1 MKPWI
6 IAGLC
11 CMGAGIVL
19 STAAIAAGALNPSR
33 YVKKLDLIDQTD
45 TPEEAFHSVIIDA
58 EYADI
63 TIQPGETASVEAK
76 YIDADTYSVTVQD
89 DILQIQQKY
98 QWKNSWYRH
107 FQFGP
112 ISAPMSK
119 ITVTLPEESYQA
131 IAVGADCGNCSI
143 SDLTASTIS
152 VDADC
157 GKCVIEN
164 ADTASCTV
172 ICNLGDVTIS
182 NSTIDGTAMLDAD
195 CGEITLE
202 QTTIGNACKIEAD
215 LGDVNLTDVTCA
227 WSEIALDCGSLSMT
241 DCTETKKDEES
252 TLTLSLGD
260 LDLKNCTLY
269 QLSCELNCG
278 SMDAR
283 KTALYGKTTI
293 TAELGDIDL
302 NLLGRRSDYNVIS
315 SFADSYHSDS
325 ENVVEIAGDSEAVDV
340 SVSFT
345 E

>member
-11 CMGAGIVL
+11 CIGAGVVL

-33 YVKKLDLIDQTD
+33 YVKKLDLTDQTD
-45 TPEEAFHSVIIDA
+45 TPEEEFHSVIIDA

-63 TIQPGETASVEAK
+63 TIQPGETVSVEAE
-76 YIDADTYSVTVQD
+76 YIEADTYSVTVQD
-89 DILQIQQKY
+89 DMLQIQQKY

-107 FQFGP
+107 IQLGP
-112 ISAPMSK
+112 ISAPIPK

-131 IAVGADCGNCSI
+131 IAVGTDCGKCSI
-143 SDLTASTIS
+143 SGVEMSTLSI
-152 VDADC
+152 DADC
-157 GKCVIEN
+157 GECTIQDVD
-164 ADTASCTV
+164 AASCTI
-172 ICNLGDVTIS
+172 ICELGDVTID
-182 NSTIDGTAMLDAD
+182 NSTISGTAMLDAD

-215 LGDVNLTDVTCA
+215 LGDVNLTDVSCA
-227 WSEIALDCGSLSMT
+227 WSEITLDCGSLAMT
-241 DCTETKKDEES
+241 DCKETDKDKDS
-252 TLTLSLGD
+252 TITLSLGD

-269 QLSCELNCG
+269 QLSCELECG
-278 SMDAR
+278 SMDAVS
-283 KTALYGKTTI
+283 TALYGNTVI

-325 ENVVEIAGDSEAVDV
+325 ENVVEIAGDSDVVDI